1 MIIKQESLDEKSTNS
16 SSFLRSVASL
26 KWDFNLKQHQMI
38 WAKNSARE
46 LRVRESKQIT
56 SKNTM
61 NTGDLFYR
69 GSALEGLV
77 PVEESTKDGSLST
90 LSLSPPI
97 TKDRRA
103 FLLKDHLRLRKD
115 HHTLW
120 CLLLALQASKTL
132 EEVQWESKLH
142 AQMNTRM
149 KHTLSLNVSHKALGL
164 NSIE

>member
-1 MIIKQESLDEKSTNS
+1 VEQENLERERTNKSQAINT
-16 SSFLRSVASL
+16 RY
-26 KWDFNLKQHQMI
+26 
-38 WAKNSARE
+38 
-46 LRVRESKQIT
+46 T
-56 SKNTM
+56 S
-61 NTGDLFYR
+61 DLFYR

-103 FLLKDHLRLRKD
+103 LLLLKDHLRPRKE

-132 EEVQWESKLH
+132 EKVQWESKLH
-142 AQMNTRM
+142 AQMNTKM
-149 KHTLSLNVSHKALGL
+149 
-164 NSIE
+164 